1 MQVFHLMASMTSAMH
16 MCSTLRS
23 HYTALQRYRP
33 VKKEL
38 LLDVGKAT
46 GLLMD
51 NIEGIAFGPALNDEE
66 VSMFLVADNNFAESQ
81 KTQFLAFAVED
92 NDVYASY
99 GNTHCRSGGKGKD
112 KHDD

>member
-1 MQVFHLMASMTSAMH
+1 MTSAVH
-16 MCSTLRS
+16 MCLPLRS
-23 HYTALQRYRP
+23 HYTALQRYKP

-46 GLLMD
+46 GLVMD

-66 VSMFLVADNNFAESQ
+66 VSMFLVADNNFAPLQ
-81 KTQFLAFAVED
+81 VTQFLAFAVKD
-92 NDVYASY
+92 KDVYASY
-99 GNTHCRSGGKGKD
+99 GNTHCRGSGKGKD